1 MNKWPWVGLFALAA
15 CGSEPL
21 ETLQDVRTA
30 QAEAKALHA
39 EATLSAYTEADGS
52 RFGRRALL
60 DWWAAD
66 DFTLT
71 VFEDS
76 SDAVA
81 AMYHL
86 AGTALTHIGADS
98 IRTVSEVDPAGDV
111 IPNYYTGLL
120 IPPMLQDT
128 AWFTALAGDSTLVQ
142 DGMNFTT
149 HAAYDRSAE
158 DYHPETRSVDGW
170 TFDAETGLPLRFED
184 VWYRGDLAYGRELTV
199 TWAWT
204 NEAPVAWSEPEW
216 AREPAVEREEV
227 DEEEDWYAAT
237 MAALP
242 AGLAPALRGKALDG
256 SDLALS
262 DFAGQITFLDFW
274 YIGCGPCMQALP
286 HLAELQTKYGD
297 RGFNVVGANS
307 HQDAATISRYLG
319 RRDIDLP
326 QLVLDSLPAAW
337 PVRAYPTWFLVG
349 PYGEIIDRGMGFDPE
364 GSVAYLDSLIEVSL

>member
-1 MNKWPWVGLFALAA
+1 MNKWPLIVLFALAA

-21 ETLQDVRTA
+21 ETLDDVRTA
-30 QAEAKALHA
+30 QGGAKALRA
-39 EATLSAYTEADGS
+39 EVTLAAYTEADDS
-52 RFGRRALL
+52 RFSRRAQL

-71 VFEDS
+71 VYEDS

-81 AMYHL
+81 AIYRL
-86 AGTALTHIGADS
+86 AGMELIRIGADS

-128 AWFTALAGDSTLVQ
+128 AWFTALAADSTLVQ
-142 DGMNFTT
+142 DGLNFTT
-149 HAAYDRSAE
+149 HAEYDQDAE
-158 DYHPETRSVDGW
+158 DFHPETQAVVAW
-170 TFDAETGLPLRFED
+170 TFDAESGLPLRFED
-184 VWYRGDLAYGRELTV
+184 AWYRGDLAYGREMTV
-199 TWAWT
+199 TWAWSD
-204 NEAPVAWSEPEW
+204 EEPVAWSDPKW
-216 AREPAVEREEV
+216 AREAAPERDVV

-242 AGLAPALRGKALDG
+242 SGLAPALRGKALDG
-256 SDLALS
+256 SDLALT

-286 HLAELQTKYGD
+286 HLAELQTKYAD

-307 HQDAATISRYLG
+307 HQDAATISRYLS
-319 RRDIDLP
+319 RRGIQLP

-337 PVRAYPTWFLVG
+337 PVKAYPTWFLVG
-349 PYGEIIDRGMGFDPE
+349 PYGQIIDRGMGFDPE